1 MSNDTKWRVLL
12 GLGALPAAIVAVCSY
27 IEIRIKQRVIHEEHE
42 TIQSALRKDM
52 YRMEADNVII
62 YELFQHWDTWK
73 NLIATGGGWFI
84 YDVAFCKSIQ
94 NLFIFSNCHSR
105 RWGEFVWRCNYQ

>member
-27 IEIRIKQRVIHEEHE
+27 VEIRLKQRVIHEEHE
-42 TIQSALRKDM
+42 TIQSAIRKDL

-62 YELFQHWDTWK
+62 YQLLQDWDTWK
-73 NLIATGGGWFI
+73 KLIATGGGWFI
-84 YDVAFCKSIQ
+84 YDVAFCR
-94 NLFIFSNCHSR
+94 FIYC
-105 RWGEFVWRCNYQ
+105 